1 MNHVRRVA
9 EVNKNIS
16 WPDVVFL
23 AEAEHEPFSDV
34 QIITLYAHCLNLAEE
49 MGLTLPCIE
58 QSEQVEVFEDR
69 VQIVVDAE
77 TVDDDAVVQALDLLT
92 EMDNFEVGNK
102 KEFGPRKWFK
112 PKKLH

>member
-1 MNHVRRVA
+1 MNHVRPAVD
-9 EVNKNIS
+9 KNIS
-16 WPDVVFL
+16 WPDLVFL
-23 AEAEHEPFSDV
+23 AEAEREPFSDV
-34 QIITLYAHCLNLAEE
+34 QIITLYSHCLNLAEE
-49 MGLTLPCIE
+49 MELSLPCIE

-77 TVDDDAVVQALDLLT
+77 TVDDDAVVRALNFLT

-102 KEFGPRKWFK
+102 KEFGSRKWFE